1 MNVSFDPNYVKEYR
15 LIGFDN
21 KVGAL
26 NDSLSVIEGGEVGSG
41 HSLIAAFEIIPTAFN
56 KDAVE
61 RDFSPGNIADIKI
74 HYKLP
79 NDTTEKQFPGSIPL
93 SNKDFNSIDR
103 NLRFSTA
110 VIMFGSLLRSSP
122 VTKEIN
128 WNDTILLASQ
138 ASDDNDPIQKEFV
151 SLVKE
156 AKILYSKQ
164 KKRKKLF

>member
-1 MNVSFDPNYVKEYR
+1 MNVNFDPNYVKEYR

-26 NDSLSVIEGGEVGSG
+26 NDSSSLIEGGEVGSG
-41 HSLIAAFEIIPTAFN
+41 HSIIAAFEIDPTDIN
-56 KDAVE
+56 RDAVE
-61 RDFSPGNIADIKI
+61 RDFSPGNIADVKI
-74 HYKLP
+74 QYKLP
-79 NDTTEKQFPGSIPL
+79 NDSVEKQFPAPIPL
-93 SNKDFNSIDR
+93 AHKDFNSIDR

-110 VIMFGSLLRSSP
+110 VIMFGSLLRLSS

-128 WNDTILLASQ
+128 WNDTILLATQ

-156 AKILYSKQ
+156 AKILYSRQ
-164 KKRKKLF
+164 KKRKRLF

>member
-1 MNVSFDPNYVKEYR
+1 V
-15 LIGFDN
+15 
-21 KVGAL
+21 
-26 NDSLSVIEGGEVGSG
+26 
-41 HSLIAAFEIIPTAFN
+41 
-56 KDAVE
+56 
-61 RDFSPGNIADIKI
+61 
-74 HYKLP
+74 
-79 NDTTEKQFPGSIPL
+79 EKQFPGNIPL
-93 SNKDFNSIDR
+93 TYKDFNSIER

-110 VIMFGSLLRSSP
+110 VIMFGSLLRLLS

-164 KKRKKLF
+164 KKRKKLL

>member
-1 MNVSFDPNYVKEYR
+1 
-15 LIGFDN
+15 
-21 KVGAL
+21 L
-26 NDSLSVIEGGEVGSG
+26 NDSSSVIEGGEIGSG
-41 HSLIAAFEIIPTAFN
+41 HSILAAFEIRPTEFN

-61 RDFSPGNIADIKI
+61 RDFSPGDIGDIKI

-79 NDTTEKQFPGSIPL
+79 NDTIERQFPGTIPL
-93 SNKDFNSIDR
+93 SFKDFNSIDR

-110 VIMFGSLLRSSP
+110 VIMFGSLLRGSS

-138 ASDDNDPIQKEFV
+138 ASDDNDPVQKEFV

-156 AKILYSKQ
+156 AKILYLKQ